1 MTTVRDATIATD
13 AESPASPE
21 QSHIALTLAVFITL
35 VALATMPYART
46 PGPVIAAF
54 IPIGVTAVILLD
66 LITAL
71 LFLLQ
76 YHRHGRAST
85 LALGCAY
92 LYTGLVVIPYILTF
106 PGVFS
111 PDGLLGAGSQ
121 SAAWLWLFWHGGF
134 PALLLVHAGVLRHE
148 LRGDPTTHRPAIGVL
163 PATLATLL
171 LVVALGVLATLGHDW
186 LPAVIQRDNYHPPAT
201 PGIGLI
207 VCLLN
212 LIALVALWLITRRRT
227 VTQLWLLIAML
238 AFLFDTVVSLAAG
251 ARYTL
256 GWYVARANSL
266 LCAGAV
272 LGAFIFEFHRLQMRL
287 AAANR
292 RLTELADTDG
302 LTGLGNRRSFD
313 RLLAQ
318 EWARAAR
325 NDEPLA
331 LLLLD
336 IDHFKAYN
344 DGYGHQAGD
353 ACLRRIAEAVRD
365 ALRRPGDFAARYGGE
380 ELAIILPQTNRDSAL
395 LVAQHLRNAIEQLG
409 IEHRNAPPGIVTC
422 SIGIGVKNPGSDR
435 DPQALFAEADAAMY
449 KAKDAGRNR
458 VCC

>member
-1 MTTVRDATIATD
+1 MTTAREAAPAIDT
-13 AESPASPE
+13 ESPASPA
-21 QSHIALTLAVFITL
+21 QRLIALLLAVFITL

-71 LFLLQ
+71 LFLLH
-76 YHRHGRAST
+76 YSRHGRAST

-148 LRGDPTTHRPAIGVL
+148 LRGDLTTHRPAIGVL
-163 PATLATLL
+163 PAIVATLL
-171 LVVALGVLATLGHDW
+171 LVVALGALTTLGHDW

-238 AFLFDTVVSLAAG
+238 AS
-251 ARYTL
+251 
-256 GWYVARANSL
+256 
-266 LCAGAV
+266 
-272 LGAFIFEFHRLQMRL
+272 
-287 AAANR
+287 
-292 RLTELADTDG
+292 
-302 LTGLGNRRSFD
+302 
-313 RLLAQ
+313 
-318 EWARAAR
+318 
-325 NDEPLA
+325 
-331 LLLLD
+331 
-336 IDHFKAYN
+336 
-344 DGYGHQAGD
+344 
-353 ACLRRIAEAVRD
+353 
-365 ALRRPGDFAARYGGE
+365 
-380 ELAIILPQTNRDSAL
+380 
-395 LVAQHLRNAIEQLG
+395 
-409 IEHRNAPPGIVTC
+409 C
-422 SIGIGVKNPGSDR
+422 SIP
-435 DPQALFAEADAAMY
+435 
-449 KAKDAGRNR
+449 
-458 VCC
+458 